1 MRKILMTK
9 PANQPTTKPITQRDP
24 AAPRNVKFYG
34 GDVDEGFRFLV
45 NGHKIVPVAAEDAIE
60 TAMMVLAFVL
70 EFGDPGRLSPK
81 DRKVLA
87 SILIGD
93 AHYSRQHEITKRYDA
108 GEISRNEAKRLG
120 REVLAQNLTELEDLV
135 GAGVWRGR
143 REETTYHPRRGDPLA
158 GMFMMGGDAE

>member
-1 MRKILMTK
+1 MRKS
-9 PANQPTTKPITQRDP
+9 ANEPTTKPDP
-24 AAPRNVKFYG
+24 EPRRNVKFYG
-34 GDVDEGFRFLV
+34 GDVREGFRILV
-45 NGHKIVPVAAEDAIE
+45 DGHKIVPVAVDDAIE

-81 DRKVLA
+81 DRRVLA

-93 AHYSRQHEITKRYDA
+93 EHYSRQHEITKRYDA

-120 REVLAQNLTELEDLV
+120 REILAQNLTELEDLV
-135 GAGVWRGR
+135 GAGVWNGR

-158 GMFMMGGDAE
+158 GMFMMGGDAG